1 MVFESILCRLLKPH
15 RIGIGWSK
23 DGIACTLNRMKIIG
37 DTETV
42 TVNVVR
48 LYRIFKVIIEVDE
61 LYLISEAKTEKN
73 KHDNKKVRR
82 VDYMKNVSVMNLSE
96 TIRLRLYSR
105 FNVECLRSDRAVELI
120 LRKINENLPDRMK
133 RSGSLRGVWLPR
145 PTKKYGGDR
154 HGNNLRKGNTILRA
168 KEDNIQ

>member
-1 MVFESILCRLLKPH
+1 MILFRTLQRLFRTHK
-15 RIGIGWSK
+15 IEMKWSK

-37 DTETV
+37 DMETA

-133 RSGSLRGVWLPR
+133 RLGSLRGVWLPR
-145 PTKKYGGDR
+145 PIKKYGGDR
-154 HGNNLRKGNTILRA
+154 HGNNLRKGNILRRT
-168 KEDNIQ
+168 KKDNI

>member
-1 MVFESILCRLLKPH
+1 MVFESILCRLVKPH
-15 RIGIGWSK
+15 RIGIGWNK

-37 DTETV
+37 DTETA
-42 TVNVVR
+42 TVNIVR

-82 VDYMKNVSVMNLSE
+82 VYYTKNVSLMNRSG
-96 TIRLRLYSR
+96 TIRILLMSK
-105 FNVECLRSDRAVELI
+105 FNSKRVRSDRAVELI
-120 LRKINENLPDRMK
+120 IKKINENLPNTIRK
-133 RSGSLRGVWLPR
+133 LKSIRGVWLPH

-154 HGNNLRKGNTILRA
+154 HGWHICG
-168 KEDNIQ
+168 